1 MTSSAAQKDNK
12 QWQQRV
18 REWNRA
24 DDLLVCCQVHKLS
37 PPLVVVMILLLHFS
51 LLGLPSTLNCDLTRG
66 GSNL

>member
-37 PPLVVVMILLLHFS
+37 PPLVVVMILLLHLKQAF
-51 LLGLPSTLNCDLTRG
+51 LGYLVHLIVT
-66 GSNL
+66 